1 MIVSE
6 EIPLVESKYYPV
18 DGTPVLDVLHTI
30 NEERDNSS
38 YGTKEETENGSQDK
52 CRVSVLVVNV
62 GCYLVALGASG
73 DNWSWSKHNLEQKM
87 QCSAKRNSHATEP
100 FTELC
105 KHQHTFYM
113 HT

>member
-100 FTELC
+100 AMVL
-105 KHQHTFYM
+105 
-113 HT
+113 